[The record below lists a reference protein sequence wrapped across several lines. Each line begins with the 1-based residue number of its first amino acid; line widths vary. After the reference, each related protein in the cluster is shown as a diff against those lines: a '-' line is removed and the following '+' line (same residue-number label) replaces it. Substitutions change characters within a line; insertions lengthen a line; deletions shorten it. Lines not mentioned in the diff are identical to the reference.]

1 MKPKI
6 PFQRKFAVI
15 IAALAVSLTASL
27 KTFAVEGLQLS
38 LQCSNVV
45 LSWPSIPGQN
55 YIIQYRQTLDPSTPW
70 QTLTNLYPGDWTTN
84 VTVFVHS
91 NIVQHPNCGG
101 TGGGSLAAI
110 SMMDSD
116 VAAPVP
122 PPVPMA
128 VRADG
133 SGPAVPLTLF
143 PPGFDLSTFVIFDPS
158 TGEQVSGAG
167 FTRTAATLDS
177 SGLPAPLDGGS
188 GGGTNSVAPPE
199 TGFYQVI
206 QDGVQ
211 IASSSLTNLT
221 NGPLSDIVNIKFEA
235 GYADPNNGTNLID
248 TLSGATLLVDG
259 AKYAGDGAYISAPSD
274 YPWQFAL
281 DTARLPNGD
290 HWVQVQVF
298 WFDPA
303 SAEDGTEGMYPSR
316 YSDSVMIT
324 VSNAV
329 SYPQWEED
337 IGEAGTNVAYFLQ
350 TTCMNADWSLAIYD
364 VNSNLVQ
371 TLTGHTDDGTIEA
384 YWNMMDSSGVMRT
397 NADVDPEFSSVITVA
412 DPITKPTPKKKRV
425 KNDWPD
431 HGVWTVAYLDYFK
444 HFYDPNSDMIGHI
457 NEFTLTAQKYG
468 GYWLYYPP
476 AGSTNDVGQTY
487 PLRYQNSKHTD
498 EVVTSAQITKDSAML
513 KAMLSNTNS
522 RNFFYRGHGG
532 PDQVGYVSASE
543 LSKVIKHRYRF
554 VLLQACDTA
563 DGQLDHAFGIKGP
576 GQFDIPDYQKS
587 GLRPAAFMGN
597 HGESAFANTG
607 RETINGVPYDGR
619 IPWQIPYLYY
629 NFLFYWD
636 ADLMGWSLY
645 DSMGEAMMDMPSVSG
660 WGSQDQPGACLK
672 IYGYPFLHIDEYN
685 YRNSWP

>member
-1 MKPKI
+1 MKPKT
-6 PFQRKFAVI
+6 PFLRNFAVI
-15 IAALAVSLTASL
+15 SAALAVSLTVSL
-27 KTFAVEGLQLS
+27 RTFAVDGLQIS
-38 LQCSNVV
+38 VQCSDVV
-45 LSWPSIPGQN
+45 LSWPSIPGKN

-70 QTLTNLYPGDWTTN
+70 QTLTNSYPGDWTTN
-84 VTVFVHS
+84 VTFFVHS
-91 NIVQHPNCGG
+91 NIVQHPNCGAANG
-101 TGGGSLAAI
+101 SSLA
-110 SMMDSD
+110 MMSLAGADMTD
-116 VAAPVP
+116 VTP
-122 PPVPMA
+122 PQVPMA
-128 VRADG
+128 MPADG
-133 SGPAVPLTLF
+133 SGPAVPLTLY
-143 PPGFDLSTFVIFDPS
+143 PPGFDLSQFTIFDPI
-158 TGEQVSGAG
+158 TGESASGAG
-167 FTRTAATLDS
+167 MVMTTATSDIV
-177 SGLPAPLDGGS
+177 PAPIDDGSG
-188 GGGTNSVAPPE
+188 GGGTNSMDPPE
-199 TGFYQVI
+199 TGFYQVV

-211 IASSSLTNLT
+211 IANSSLMNLT
-221 NGPLSDIVNIKFEA
+221 NGPLPDIVNIKFDA
-235 GYADPNNGTNLID
+235 GNADPNNGTNLIGA
-248 TLSGATLLVDG
+248 LSGATLLVDG

-281 DTARLPNGD
+281 DTARLSNGD

-298 WFDPA
+298 WFDPT

-316 YSDSVMIT
+316 YSDSIMIT

-337 IGEAGTNVAYFLQ
+337 IGEAGTNAAYFLQ

-397 NADVDPEFSSVITVA
+397 NADVDPEFSSIITVA

-444 HFYDPNSDMIGHI
+444 HFYDPNGDMIGHI
-457 NEFTLTAQKYG
+457 NEFALTAQKYG

-487 PLRYQNSKHTD
+487 PLRYWNTKHTN
-498 EVVTSAQITKDSAML
+498 EVVTSSQIAKDSAML

-532 PDQVGYVSASE
+532 PDQVGYVSASD

-554 VLLQACDTA
+554 VLLQACNTA

-576 GQFDIPDYQKS
+576 KQLGLPDYQKS

-597 HGESAFANTG
+597 HGKSAFAKG
-607 RETINGVPYDGR
+607 GFEVINGVPYDGR

-629 NFLFYWD
+629 EFLFYWD
-636 ADLMGWSLY
+636 RDTMGWDLY
-645 DSMGEAMMDMPSVSG
+645 SSMGQAMLDLPFVDNWSY
-660 WGSQDQPGACLK
+660 QDQPGQTLK

-685 YRNSWP
+685 YRTDWP